1 MKIFFYKTVLVFLFF
16 ILAFH
21 FSFNYTVKKISTL
34 VDEKTSKEAFELI
47 KKDLREELKNAVG
60 KENYIKP
67 DDAKLINQF
76 LKKIK
81 EELEKNK

>member
-1 MKIFFYKTVLVFLFF
+1 MKKPQ
-16 ILAFH
+16 
-21 FSFNYTVKKISTL
+21 
-34 VDEKTSKEAFELI
+34 KEAFELI

-76 LKKIK
+76 FEKKIK
-81 EELEKNK
+81 EDLEKNK

>member
-47 KKDLREELKNAVG
+47 KKT
-60 KENYIKP
+60 
-67 DDAKLINQF
+67 
-76 LKKIK
+76 
-81 EELEKNK
+81 LEKN